1 MKRLLKPLISAILAL
16 LALITIFHQHKN
28 EVTDEL
34 FEPKFEPK
42 FDRIEH
48 LKNVCTKYKNPFRTE
63 YSALHA
69 QAVTRIGVEVVH
81 MRSKSTVKPMI
92 SLCMPHKVGSH
103 AWGQFSQELKIHPSQ
118 QHLSW
123 QVKAGLSIKAVI
135 VRHPLERLLSVY
147 RMIFED
153 WCDQKR
159 FLAKQWNNVC
169 ITDTVQDQDQGYISK
184 SSDAKDFSAIQFLSS
199 MADEHQHGND
209 RYIQKIWQKFHPGD
223 KLTDPQAQLKFTFGE
238 FVRFLVNGSREF
250 GQDVLEHKGLSYHW
264 APFWQECSICSSLT
278 QPDVIIHMETFQA
291 DFKNLFA
298 KAGYSDE
305 EVEEL
310 LEKFPH
316 THSQSG
322 GHSHDLIQ
330 KYFSSLTKSQV
341 NQLYQLYR
349 LDHELFG
356 YHPQVY
362 LDFAQ

>member
-1 MKRLLKPLISAILAL
+1 MERNS
-16 LALITIFHQHKN
+16 TF
-28 EVTDEL
+28 VVL
-34 FEPKFEPK
+34 FFN
-42 FDRIEH
+42 I
-48 LKNVCTKYKNPFRTE
+48 
-63 YSALHA
+63 
-69 QAVTRIGVEVVH
+69 
-81 MRSKSTVKPMI
+81 
-92 SLCMPHKVGSH
+92 
-103 AWGQFSQELKIHPSQ
+103 
-118 QHLSW
+118 HLSLARFARKLDPIDF
-123 QVKAGLSIKAVI
+123 QSKKSGKK
-135 VRHPLERLLSVY
+135 VR
-147 RMIFED
+147 
-153 WCDQKR
+153 
-159 FLAKQWNNVC
+159 
-169 ITDTVQDQDQGYISK
+169 
-184 SSDAKDFSAIQFLSS
+184 
-199 MADEHQHGND
+199 
-209 RYIQKIWQKFHPGD
+209 
-223 KLTDPQAQLKFTFGE
+223 LTDPQAQLKFTFGE

-291 DFKNLFA
+291 DFKTLFA

-305 EVEEL
+305 EIEEL

-341 NQLYQLYR
+341 NQLYQLYQ